1 MTAPHKYL
9 TLDLHASP
17 KLAHGRKMPKQTY
30 VKRLR
35 TFNQIIVY
43 VLFFC
48 HACGTGLAGEMPRE
62 CAYRSP
68 ESESSVDAV
77 VFCQIRTI
85 SGLDHLLQNISRTQL
100 DDILSLHVQCSD
112 ILFFESSLKADKV
125 AGKQMVLSQ
134 LRELVIDKCKL
145 RLIPA
150 RAFERYKDLKRLHVT
165 THNSEWPAMTMEL
178 HEQAFSGLNE
188 LIELELSDNNIWST
202 KTETFCSLYSLKTLN
217 LTMNHLQNIKTIG
230 FADSPRE
237 QNLSV
242 KSCNLILEVL
252 DISFNDLIVITDNSL
267 SKLRSL
273 SKLLLQN
280 NAIST
285 IEDRAFGGLI
295 SLQVLNL
302 SSNFINSLSPDL
314 FANSKLLE
322 EIDLS
327 NNTINVLPPGLF
339 TGLEHLQILDLSHNH
354 LTSQW
359 INKGTF
365 VGLVR
370 MVILNLSYNRL
381 LKIDR
386 HMFQDLYSLQ
396 KLNLEHNEISSIDEH
411 SFEEL
416 RNLHSLTLSNNKI
429 QHIHAHLFSD
439 LHVLH
444 ELFIDNN
451 KIRHIDE
458 NAFENMTT
466 IGDLSLNANYLISIP
481 PAIRKLR
488 SLKSLDIGTNNITHL
503 YRENFRGLSELFGLR
518 LVDNKVTFLNEDTF
532 EHLPQLQVLNL
543 ASNKI
548 NHVAAGCFRK
558 NVKLKLLRMDG
569 NEINKFDGI
578 FNTLDTLVWLNM
590 SENQISFFDFKSFP
604 SSLEWL
610 DLHKNNI
617 ANFVNNEMTYSH
629 LNIKLLDLGYN
640 NISQITVT
648 SIPKSVEKLYLNH
661 NNINF
666 IQVGTFSKLQ
676 RLQTVTLNNN
686 NITQLD
692 MNALRLDQIGED
704 RDLPEFFVSGNPF
717 ICDCSMEW
725 IQRINYLSHNRQYPR
740 VLDLDKTHCS
750 LVHSRANE
758 KKIIIDMSPS
768 DFLCPYDS
776 HCFALCH
783 CCDFVA
789 CDCEMICPNNCRCY
803 HDITWNANVV
813 DCSNAGYTEVP
824 ERIPMDATE
833 IYLDGNDIS
842 HLGNH
847 IFIGKKKLQVL
858 YLNNTKLQEVN
869 NQTFKGIDS
878 LRVLHLE
885 NNKLVELKGD
895 EFLHLNNLKELY
907 LDHNA
912 IAQVAN
918 NTFSSLKSLS
928 VLRIDDNKLVNFFP
942 WKLLAS
948 SSKNLAH
955 VSIEGNQYS
964 CDCKSIAE
972 LDSWLRRDPGDPEKM
987 LCTDT
992 QGNPTKITIASVLSH
1007 CKEYMG
1013 SVGDPT
1019 VLRNEIS
1026 NSIFLPDNYF
1036 AIICVVIII
1045 VVVICLIGAVFYAF
1059 RYDVSDWFYTKYGV
1073 PLFKEQSCPTV
1084 DHVLEGNPNHM
1095 YDYYVICNTKDTNFV
1110 YHNIMSE
1117 LEFRKMTSKKL
1128 TANESSLNILT
1139 LDSFSKSPKLSKRL
1153 IVVVTT
1159 NFLCND
1165 LCDIHFKNIFYSY
1178 LKSLNRSD
1186 LNKVLFIK
1194 LVDVNQ
1200 INDELSFILDK
1211 FKNISWYD
1219 PRFWDKFVA
1228 LLNSTDTIITFKGS
1242 ERSVFKKSL
1251 RQTPT
1256 LRYTTMPVTGDS
1268 CTKQNFTNSLQY
1280 CKGRHEE
1287 DSPNERSPSSE
1298 NNTYGDG
1305 NNSNNSY
1312 MSIDNR
1318 TCSRFNYDLRLN
1330 PSNGHVYSRVEDIS
1344 PTNVPRSIAGSAC
1357 AEGRTYFV

>member
-1 MTAPHKYL
+1 
-9 TLDLHASP
+9 
-17 KLAHGRKMPKQTY
+17 MPKKHNNL
-30 VKRLR
+30 KRLELR
-35 TFNQIIVY
+35 TFNQVIVY
-43 VLFFC
+43 VLFYY
-48 HACGTGLAGEMPRE
+48 HAIGSSAVEMPHE

-68 ESESSVDAV
+68 ETEASEDAV
-77 VFCQIRTI
+77 LFCKIRTI
-85 SGLDHLLQNISRTQL
+85 NSLDHLLQNISRTHY
-100 DDILSLHVQCSD
+100 DEVVSLHVQCSE
-112 ILFFESSLKADKV
+112 ILFFESTLAAEKV
-125 AGKQMVLSQ
+125 PPKQVALPKM
-134 LRELVIDKCKL
+134 RELFVDKCKL
-145 RLIPA
+145 RQIPA
-150 RAFERYKDLKRLHVT
+150 RAFENFKDLKRLHVT
-165 THNSEWPAMTMEL
+165 THNSEWSAMTMEL
-178 HEQAFSGLNE
+178 HDQAFSGLNE
-188 LIELELSDNNIWST
+188 LIELNLSDNNIWST

-217 LTMNHLQNIKTIG
+217 LTRNHLQNIKTIG
-230 FADSPRE
+230 FSDSIIE

-242 KSCNLILEVL
+242 KSCNLVLEVL
-252 DISFNDLIVITDNSL
+252 DMSFNDLIVISDNSL

-280 NAIST
+280 NAVST
-285 IEDRAFGGLI
+285 IEDRAFGGVVN
-295 SLQVLNL
+295 LQVLNL
-302 SSNFINSLSPDL
+302 SSNFLTSLPPDL
-314 FANSKLLE
+314 FADTKLLKD
-322 EIDLS
+322 INLS
-327 NNTINVLPPGLF
+327 NNTINVMPPGLF
-339 TGLEHLQILDLSHNH
+339 EGLEHLQILDLSRNH

-359 INKGTF
+359 INKNTF
-365 VGLVR
+365 VGLLR
-370 MVILNLSYNRL
+370 MVILNLSRNRL
-381 LKIDR
+381 VKIDR
-386 HMFQDLYSLQ
+386 YMFQDLYSLQ
-396 KLNLEHNEISSIDEH
+396 KLNLEHNEISTIDEH
-411 SFEEL
+411 AFEEL
-416 RNLHSLTLSNNKI
+416 RNLHSLTLSNNKL
-429 QHIHAHLFSD
+429 QHIHSHIFSD

-451 KIRHIDE
+451 KIKHIED
-458 NAFENMTT
+458 NAFDNMTT
-466 IGDLSLNANYLISIP
+466 IEDLTLNDNLLNAIP
-481 PAIRKLR
+481 SSMRKLR
-488 SLKSLDIGTNNITHL
+488 SLRSLDIGTNNITHL

-548 NHVAAGCFRK
+548 NHVSPGCFRK
-558 NVKLKLLRMDG
+558 NVNLKLLRMDG

-590 SENQISFFDFKSFP
+590 SENKITFFDFKSFP

-610 DLHKNNI
+610 DLHKNSI
-617 ANFVNNEMTYSH
+617 ENFVNDDMYSH
-629 LNIKLLDLGYN
+629 LNIKLLDLSFN
-640 NISQITVT
+640 NISQLTVT
-648 SIPKSVEKLYLNH
+648 SIPKSVEKLYLND
-661 NNINF
+661 NYINY
-666 IQVGTFSKLQ
+666 IQVGAFSKLQ
-676 RLQTVTLNNN
+676 RLSTVTLNNN
-686 NITQLD
+686 RLVQLD
-692 MNALRLDQIGED
+692 MNALRLDQIDED
-704 RDLPEFFVSGNPF
+704 SDLPEFFVSGNPF
-717 ICDCSMEW
+717 VCDCSMEW

-740 VLDLDKTHCS
+740 VLDLDKTFCS
-750 LVHSRANE
+750 LVHSRARE

-768 DFLCPYDS
+768 DFLCPYES

-833 IYLDGNDIS
+833 IYLDGNHIS
-842 HLGNH
+842 NLGNH
-847 IFIGKKKLQVL
+847 VFIGKKKLQVL
-858 YLNNTKLQEVN
+858 YLNNTQLGEVN
-869 NQTFKGIDS
+869 NQTFKGIES

-895 EFLHLNNLKELY
+895 EFIHLNNLKELY

-912 IAQVAN
+912 IALVAN

-928 VLRIDDNKLVNFFP
+928 VLRIDENKLVNFFP

-972 LDSWLRRDPGDPEKM
+972 LDNWLRRDPGDPEKM

-992 QGNPTKITIASVLSH
+992 EGNPTTITIASVLSH

-1013 SVGDPT
+1013 SVGDPM
-1019 VLRNEIS
+1019 VSRNEIHS

-1036 AIICVVIII
+1036 AIICGIIII
-1045 VVVICLIGAVFYAF
+1045 VVVICLIGAIFYAF
-1059 RYDVSDWFYTKYGV
+1059 RYEVSDWLYTKYGV
-1073 PLFKEQSCPTV
+1073 PLFKEQSCPNV
-1084 DHVLEGNPNHM
+1084 DQVLEGNLNHM

-1110 YHNIMSE
+1110 NHNIMSE
-1117 LEFRKMTSKKL
+1117 LEFRKMASKKQIVS
-1128 TANESSLNILT
+1128 ESSLNILT
-1139 LDSFSKSPKLSKRL
+1139 LDSFSKSSRLSKRL
-1153 IVVVTT
+1153 VIVITT

-1165 LCDIHFKNIFYSY
+1165 LCEIHFKNIFYSY

-1186 LNKVLFIK
+1186 LNKVIFVK
-1194 LVDVNQ
+1194 LVDNNQ
-1200 INDELSFILDK
+1200 INDDLGFLLDK
-1211 FKNISWYD
+1211 FKNISWDD

-1228 LLNSTDTIITFKGS
+1228 LLNSTDTIITLRSTEK
-1242 ERSVFKKSL
+1242 SVFKKSL

-1268 CTKQNFTNSLQY
+1268 CSKQNFTNSLQY
-1280 CKGRHEE
+1280 CKGRDED
-1287 DSPNERSPSSE
+1287 DSPCESSPSSD

-1318 TCSRFNYDLRLN
+1318 TCPRFNYDLRLN
-1330 PSNGHVYSRVEDIS
+1330 PGNGHVYSRVEDIS
-1344 PTNVPRSIAGSAC
+1344 PTNVPRSAATGV
-1357 AEGRTYFV
+1357 EGRTYFV

>member
-1 MTAPHKYL
+1 
-9 TLDLHASP
+9 
-17 KLAHGRKMPKQTY
+17 MPKKHNNL
-30 VKRLR
+30 KRLELR
-35 TFNQIIVY
+35 TFNQVIVY
-43 VLFFC
+43 VLFYY
-48 HACGTGLAGEMPRE
+48 HAIGSFAVEMPHE

-68 ESESSVDAV
+68 ETEASEDAV
-77 VFCQIRTI
+77 LFCKIRTI
-85 SGLDHLLQNISRTQL
+85 NSLDHLLQNISRTHY
-100 DDILSLHVQCSD
+100 DEVVSLHVQCSE
-112 ILFFESSLKADKV
+112 ILFFESTLAAEKV
-125 AGKQMVLSQ
+125 PPKQVALPKMRDLFV
-134 LRELVIDKCKL
+134 DKCKL
-145 RLIPA
+145 RQIPA
-150 RAFERYKDLKRLHVT
+150 RAFENFKDLKRLHVT
-165 THNSEWPAMTMEL
+165 THNSEWSAMTMEL
-178 HEQAFSGLNE
+178 HDQAFSGLNE
-188 LIELELSDNNIWST
+188 LIELNLSDNNIWST

-217 LTMNHLQNIKTIG
+217 LTRNHLQNIKTIG
-230 FADSPRE
+230 FSDSIIE

-242 KSCNLILEVL
+242 KSCNLVLEVL
-252 DISFNDLIVITDNSL
+252 DMSFNDLIVISDNSL

-285 IEDRAFGGLI
+285 IEDRAFGGVVN
-295 SLQVLNL
+295 LQVLNL
-302 SSNFINSLSPDL
+302 SSNFLTSLPPDL
-314 FANSKLLE
+314 FADTKLLKD
-322 EIDLS
+322 INLS
-327 NNTINVLPPGLF
+327 NNTINVMPPGLF
-339 TGLEHLQILDLSHNH
+339 EGLEHLQILDLSRNH

-359 INKGTF
+359 INKNTF
-365 VGLVR
+365 VGLLR
-370 MVILNLSYNRL
+370 MVILNLSRNRL
-381 LKIDR
+381 VKIDR
-386 HMFQDLYSLQ
+386 YMFQDLYSLQ
-396 KLNLEHNEISSIDEH
+396 KLNLEHNEISTIDEH

-416 RNLHSLTLSNNKI
+416 RNLHSLTLSNNKL
-429 QHIHAHLFSD
+429 QHIHSHLFSD

-451 KIRHIDE
+451 KIKHIED
-458 NAFENMTT
+458 NAFDNMTT
-466 IGDLSLNANYLISIP
+466 IEDLTLNDNLLNSIP
-481 PAIRKLR
+481 SSMRKLR
-488 SLKSLDIGTNNITHL
+488 SLRSLDIGTNNITHL

-548 NHVAAGCFRK
+548 NHVSPGCFRK
-558 NVKLKLLRMDG
+558 NINLKLLRMDG

-590 SENQISFFDFKSFP
+590 SENKITFFDFKSFP

-610 DLHKNNI
+610 DLHKNSI
-617 ANFVNNEMTYSH
+617 ENFVNDDMYSH
-629 LNIKLLDLGYN
+629 LNIKLLDLSFN
-640 NISQITVT
+640 NISQLTVT
-648 SIPKSVEKLYLNH
+648 SIPKSVEKLYLND
-661 NNINF
+661 NYINY
-666 IQVGTFSKLQ
+666 IQVGAFSKLQ
-676 RLQTVTLNNN
+676 RLSTVTLNNN
-686 NITQLD
+686 RLVQLD
-692 MNALRLDQIGED
+692 MNALRLDQIDED
-704 RDLPEFFVSGNPF
+704 SDLPEFFVSGNPF
-717 ICDCSMEW
+717 VCDCSMEW

-740 VLDLDKTHCS
+740 VLDLDKTFCS
-750 LVHSRANE
+750 LVHSRARE

-768 DFLCPYDS
+768 DFLCPYES

-833 IYLDGNDIS
+833 IYLDGNHIS
-842 HLGNH
+842 NLGNH
-847 IFIGKKKLQVL
+847 VFIGKKKLQVL
-858 YLNNTKLQEVN
+858 YLNNTQLGEVN
-869 NQTFKGIDS
+869 NQTFKGIES

-895 EFLHLNNLKELY
+895 EFIHLNNLKELY

-912 IAQVAN
+912 IALVAN

-928 VLRIDDNKLVNFFP
+928 VLRIDENKLVNFFP

-972 LDSWLRRDPGDPEKM
+972 LDNWLRRDPGDPEKM

-992 QGNPTKITIASVLSH
+992 EGNPTTITIASVLSH

-1013 SVGDPT
+1013 SVGDPM
-1019 VLRNEIS
+1019 VSRNEIHS

-1036 AIICVVIII
+1036 AIICGIIII
-1045 VVVICLIGAVFYAF
+1045 VVVICLIGAIFYAF
-1059 RYDVSDWFYTKYGV
+1059 RYEVSDWLYTKYGV
-1073 PLFKEQSCPTV
+1073 PLFKEQSCPNV
-1084 DHVLEGNPNHM
+1084 DQVLEGNLNHM

-1110 YHNIMSE
+1110 NHNIMSE
-1117 LEFRKMTSKKL
+1117 LEFRKMASKKQIVS
-1128 TANESSLNILT
+1128 ESSLNILT
-1139 LDSFSKSPKLSKRL
+1139 LDSFSKSSRLSKRL
-1153 IVVVTT
+1153 VIVITT

-1165 LCDIHFKNIFYSY
+1165 LCEIHFKNIFYSY

-1186 LNKVLFIK
+1186 LNKVIFVK
-1194 LVDVNQ
+1194 LVDNNQ
-1200 INDELSFILDK
+1200 INDDLGFLLDK
-1211 FKNISWYD
+1211 FKNISWDD

-1228 LLNSTDTIITFKGS
+1228 LLNSTDTIITLRSTEK
-1242 ERSVFKKSL
+1242 SVFKKSL

-1268 CTKQNFTNSLQY
+1268 CSKQNFTNSLQY
-1280 CKGRHEE
+1280 CKGRDGD
-1287 DSPNERSPSSE
+1287 DSPCESSPSSD

-1318 TCSRFNYDLRLN
+1318 TCPRFNYDLRLN
-1330 PSNGHVYSRVEDIS
+1330 PGNGHVYSRVEDIS
-1344 PTNVPRSIAGSAC
+1344 PTNVPRSAATGV
-1357 AEGRTYFV
+1357 EGRTYFV